1 MHERG
6 TRRKNNNKNKTL
18 YLNRISI
25 QFIFIRHYFVGQTNN
40 LWNMALQSLLGLEEK
55 KADFNKL
62 AWSEALEHDEM
73 EENGTIRMSLPR
85 MFANDRI
92 KLPRVVDEFTGK
104 QISINFNKGTTTA
117 AFLYKNGI
125 VVCADSRATGGEFI
139 GSRSVRK
146 IIEINKF
153 LLGTMAGGA
162 ADCVYWERL
171 LSERC
176 RLYEL
181 RNREPIS
188 VAAASKLLSNMLYN
202 YKGSSLSLGVM
213 ICGWDAKRGP
223 KIYMVDNDGRR
234 LPGNMFSVGSGSVY
248 AYGVLDRGYR
258 FDMSDEE
265 AFDLGRRA
273 IYHATHRDTYSGG
286 TVRIYTVQKDGW
298 KIISEDDCP
307 ILHERYIAE
316 NSVSMDH

>member
-1 MHERG
+1 M
-6 TRRKNNNKNKTL
+6 
-18 YLNRISI
+18 S
-25 QFIFIRHYFVGQTNN
+25 
-40 LWNMALQSLLGLEEK
+40 LQAILGLDSQMPSRCMGYNDL
-55 KADFNKL
+55 AKL
-62 AWSEALEHDEM
+62 EALEHDELD
-73 EENGTIRMSLPR
+73 ENGQVKMTLPLLSS
-85 MFANDRI
+85 NDRI

-104 QISINFNKGTTTA
+104 QISINFDKGTTTA
-117 AFLYKNGI
+117 AFVYKNGI
-125 VVCADSRATGGEFI
+125 VVCADSRATGGQYI
-139 GSRSVRK
+139 GSQSVRK

-188 VAAASKLLSNMLYN
+188 VAAASKLLANMLYN
-202 YKGSSLSLGVM
+202 YKGMSLSLGVM
-213 ICGWDAKRGP
+213 ICGWDYKKGP
-223 KIYMVDNDGRR
+223 KIYMVDNDSRR
-234 LPGNMFSVGSGSVY
+234 LPGKMFSIGSGSVY
-248 AYGVLDRGYR
+248 AYGVLDKGYR

-273 IYHATHRDTYSGG
+273 IYHATHRDAYSGG
-286 TVRIYTVQKDGW
+286 IIRVYTIQKDGW
-298 KIISEDDCP
+298 RIISEDDNTV
-307 ILHERYIAE
+307 LHDRYVAE